1 MMVFKLIDL
10 KSSILFSMAFAAQLV
25 SYQILAGEIR
35 VAVPGLMTESDPIKA
50 KNWWNKRFVTL
61 QTDTLMRFDS
71 KGVVQPW
78 LAKRWFLS
86 PDKKTLEIE
95 IREGVVF
102 SDGSPMKSQDVVK
115 SLQRWKDDPTS
126 ADGGR
131 LIGIKS
137 IESTSPNK
145 ISIHLT
151 EVFLPLISY
160 LATARAGIVKIS
172 SGNIIGTGPWK
183 IDQVGAESVTF
194 ATNKRYFQGNPNS
207 ESLKLIHIKNEN
219 SLESLKNGS
228 VDIVEYFS
236 NGTASN
242 PEEIQKQVG
251 DSITVSE
258 FPTFDVTLLLFT
270 NKKASSIALPQRKW
284 LFENIFQ
291 TKELKYN
298 PFTRLSCSFL
308 PLGITVAGTNLCK
321 VELGKGI
328 TAAKPT
334 QSIEIYGPEDER
346 IELVTAIGK
355 RLQSLGIQSAIRPTN
370 LKELYKKHGN
380 GEIALHME
388 TFTMQ
393 VPDPYGVLSMYK
405 SDAKENFAAY
415 SNKKF
420 DKALTRAIAE
430 PNSTKREKDYA
441 DAIET
446 LANDFMLIPLVNET
460 RFVLA
465 RRELEGVDV
474 QSIGPF
480 YSAYHRLKKASR
492 VVDGK

>member
-1 MMVFKLIDL
+1 MVFKLSRL
-10 KSSILFSMAFAAQLV
+10 KSFIFFLV
-25 SYQILAGEIR
+25 AITSQFVGCQILACEIR
-35 VAVPGLMTESDPIKA
+35 VAVPGLMSESDPIKA

-71 KGVVQPW
+71 KGVAQPW

-86 PDKKTLEIE
+86 TDKKTLEIE
-95 IREGVVF
+95 IRNGVLF
-102 SDGSPMKSQDVVK
+102 SDGSPMTSQDVAK

-137 IESTSPNK
+137 IDSNGPNK
-145 ISIHLT
+145 VSIHLA
-151 EVFLPLISY
+151 EAFLPLISY
-160 LATARAGIVKIS
+160 LATARAGIVKVS

-183 IDQVGAESVTF
+183 ISQIGAESVSFT
-194 ATNKRYFQGNPNS
+194 ANNNYFQGNPS
-207 ESLKLIHIKNEN
+207 CESLKLIHIKNEN
-219 SLESLKNGS
+219 SLEALKKGD

-251 DSITVSE
+251 DSVMVSE
-258 FPTFDVTLLLFT
+258 FPTYDVTLLLFT
-270 NKKASSIALPQRKW
+270 NNKATSISLPQRKW
-284 LFENIFQ
+284 LFEKIFQ
-291 TKELKYN
+291 SKDLKYN
-298 PFTRLSCSFL
+298 AFTRLACSFL
-308 PLGITVAGTNLCK
+308 PLGITASGTNLCAAD
-321 VELGKGI
+321 LSKGI
-328 TAAKPT
+328 AAVKPT
-334 QSIEIYGPEDER
+334 RSIEIFGPEDER
-346 IELVTAIGK
+346 IDLVKGISK
-355 RLQSLGIQSAIRPTN
+355 RLLSLGVQSVIRPTN

-405 SDAKENFAAY
+405 SDAKENFASY
-415 SNKKF
+415 SNSKF
-420 DKALTRAIAE
+420 DKALTKAIAE
-430 PNSTKREKDYA
+430 PNPVRREKNYE
-441 DAIET
+441 DAIKT

-460 RFVLA
+460 RFILT
-465 RRELEGVDV
+465 RKELEGVEI

-480 YSAYHRLKKASR
+480 YSAYHRLKKASG
-492 VVDGK
+492 VADGK